1 MSFDHKKYIAE
12 ELVKNPVLS
21 YQEVATNLG
30 LLHDIKITRAG
41 VARIAQIECPKLQR
55 RWKKKNPL
63 PKQYTC
69 QKVVEGRKCGKKFKG
84 ERGYSGQHARFCR
97 EHRTG
102 KHSS

>member
-1 MSFDHKKYIAE
+1 MSFDHKNYIARV
-12 ELVKNPVLS
+12 LVANPALS

-30 LLHDIKITRAG
+30 KHFDFEIKRQR
-41 VARIAQIECPKLQR
+41 VAVIAQIECPKLQP

-84 ERGYSGQHARFCR
+84 ERGYSGQHARFCPD
-97 EHRTG
+97 HRTG